1 MFFEPQSILHIKSD
15 NDEVDTFI
23 FGSSTS
29 GIAFLLPV
37 LPIRTNSLIS
47 SKLLLSVSFRLELG
61 ELFWLDDDDDDDD
74 VDEIFAE
81 RVLWDADAVVVFEAD
96 VVIVAIKSNGIFTLS
111 ALLLVI

>member
-61 ELFWLDDDDDDDD
+61 ELFWLDDDDDD

>member
-61 ELFWLDDDDDDDD
+61 ELFWLDDDDDD

-81 RVLWDADAVVVFEAD
+81 RVLWDADAVVVFEED